1 MVLSAELW
9 ISFSLQSGKI
19 RKYETEGICKWRY
32 IHQKFLRYNL
42 YGFYAA
48 YDRRQNG
55 MKDMEHM
62 KQNGFRREMPWEKKE
77 REKLEK
83 EMRREAKRLERR
95 EKWENIIKKI
105 ES

>member
-1 MVLSAELW
+1 
-9 ISFSLQSGKI
+9 
-19 RKYETEGICKWRY
+19 
-32 IHQKFLRYNL
+32 
-42 YGFYAA
+42 
-48 YDRRQNG
+48 